1 MLWQTALAQFPAQAL
16 PVSKEV
22 IEMYLLR
29 IIVCT
34 ILFAAI
40 APASMAANLTH
51 WKGYLV
57 DQSCRASVAGDQDP
71 LGFVRAQT
79 RECALQPSCRKAG
92 YSLFTAGKWYS
103 LDKNGN
109 KLAEKYLLDCK
120 RSKSFYMLVEGT
132 LIGNTIN
139 VAKLSEQAEPSSQE
153 K

>member
-1 MLWQTALAQFPAQAL
+1 
-16 PVSKEV
+16 
-22 IEMYLLR
+22 MYLFR
-29 IIVCT
+29 IIVCF
-34 ILFAAI
+34 ILLVVSVPACLAAK
-40 APASMAANLTH
+40 LTQ

-92 YSLFTAGKWYS
+92 YSLFTDGKWFS

-109 KLAEKYLLDCK
+109 KMAENYLLACK
-120 RSKSFYMLVEGT
+120 RTKSFYMLVEGT

-153 K
+153 KQ